1 MCVHKSS
8 FAYLEVYALP
18 SYLPLGVGGGAVIV
32 IVIFLGQLC
41 PRGKGAVRLIKHQ
54 PKRKGQTKILGTTCP
69 TLFDK
74 RMGSLTSPAN
84 HVTLKMQETGPYGL

>member
-18 SYLPLGVGGGAVIV
+18 SYLPVGVGGGGGGGVAVIV

-41 PRGKGAVRLIKHQ
+41 PRGKGAVRLLKHQ
-54 PKRKGQTKILGTTCP
+54 PERKGQTTTPGTTCP
-69 TLFDK
+69 DVDPGEMKWVNFHPLFF
-74 RMGSLTSPAN
+74 
-84 HVTLKMQETGPYGL
+84 